1 MTSAE
6 IDGAEAYEVSG
17 TLIWL
22 LISYLEGNIG
32 FYVLIDLGSSWFD
45 LIGIGY
51 RLGLYILF
59 LCTYLYLFN
68 ELLRWNIHIKQFSFS
83 ALF

>member
-1 MTSAE
+1 MLFWFDRDQSGSGHSITLRESVAVTSAE

-32 FYVLIDLGSSWFD
+32 FYVLIDLGSF
-45 LIGIGY
+45 
-51 RLGLYILF
+51 
-59 LCTYLYLFN
+59 
-68 ELLRWNIHIKQFSFS
+68 
-83 ALF
+83 